1 MNRAERRRAK
11 KGKEEPTTPGL
22 PESVTFLLPE
32 PMLVGRRVRARL
44 LELHDDNPIKTEFC
58 TVSRRLLS
66 LAYQISDDADCMFL
80 MEILTRIV
88 EGTSVHMSGIGEF
101 LDLYGALEGKLKLP
115 GRNNQREMA
124 ERMRTL
130 ASEVE
135 GTDDCRTYERDDKTI
150 FEDEPLP
157 LYTRN
162 VLAHSG
168 TNRLNTLT
176 IPDDVDASIEILR
189 KWLAYL
195 DKDDTWRYRPPSKSS
210 EFDRKPVLTECV
222 GNNLAPQALIQ
233 EEGETLRRL
242 VCTARTGSLLGSLT
256 RYGRSHQRVLLWSP
270 RLQSAGR

>member
-11 KGKEEPTTPGL
+11 RRGKEEATVPGF
-22 PESVTFLLPE
+22 PQSVTFLLPE
-32 PMLVGRRVRARL
+32 PMFVGREVRARL
-44 LELHDDNPIKTEFC
+44 LELRDDNPIKTEFC

-80 MEILTRIV
+80 TEILTRIV
-88 EGTSVHMSGIGEF
+88 EGTSVHISGIGEF

-115 GRNNQREMA
+115 ARNNQREMA

-130 ASEVE
+130 AREVE
-135 GTDDCRTYERDDKTI
+135 GTANCRAYKRDVKTI
-150 FEDEPLP
+150 FEYPLP

-176 IPDDVDASIEILR
+176 IPDDVDVSIEILR

-195 DKDDTWRYRPPSKSS
+195 DKDETWRYQPPNKPS
-210 EFDRKPVLTECV
+210 E
-222 GNNLAPQALIQ
+222 
-233 EEGETLRRL
+233 
-242 VCTARTGSLLGSLT
+242 
-256 RYGRSHQRVLLWSP
+256 
-270 RLQSAGR
+270 